1 MKVLLKMIL
10 SNQYEVSQKHSIS
23 HYLPQHNKN
32 KKTIHSLK
40 ETPPRVRNKKIILDH
55 KNSVEGSKTWACPRQ
70 HIFHFCYTFQLKSQ
84 PIFGLRHESAVI
96 WLSPWLFGQF
106 IFTKTHAMKWQGI
119 KKKCLQITVF
129 TFKVMFRM
137 LRRSNEVTTN
147 SVLKNNEGT
156 TVPLKLQF

>member
-1 MKVLLKMIL
+1 MILACLLTQIMKVMLKMIL

-70 HIFHFCYTFQLKSQ
+70 HILHFCYTFQLKSQ

-106 IFTKTHAMKWQGI
+106 IFTKTHAMKRKAWNV
-119 KKKCLQITVF
+119 C
-129 TFKVMFRM
+129 
-137 LRRSNEVTTN
+137 
-147 SVLKNNEGT
+147 
-156 TVPLKLQF
+156 KLQSLRLKSCLEC

>member
-1 MKVLLKMIL
+1 MKVMLKMIL
-10 SNQYEVSQKHSIS
+10 SNQYEVSHKHSIS
-23 HYLPQHNKN
+23 HYLPQHQKN

-40 ETPPRVRNKKIILDH
+40 ETPPRIRNKKIILKNH
-55 KNSVEGSKTWACPRQ
+55 KNSVEGSKPWVCPRQ
-70 HIFHFCYTFQLKSQ
+70 HIFHFSYTFQLKSQ

-106 IFTKTHAMKWQGI
+106 IFTKTHAMKWQDI

-137 LRRSNEVTTN
+137 FRRSNEV
-147 SVLKNNEGT
+147 K
-156 TVPLKLQF
+156 